1 MLFKHYQNWIIG
13 SVMLYLLGGP
23 MTSAQTVQQTVSQF
37 YPQRLIDAANNAQL
51 GSSYDQLSC
60 YAVYDS
66 FANASP
72 RTIIAGYSNGVR
84 ADVLVLQAGS
94 PNQFQQIYEVADLPL
109 TGTDCEVQLIDLN
122 GDGSNEVVAS
132 FSSLRGN
139 SIDWI
144 FTWDGKK
151 LTNIGPTTTDPKGRI
166 ISAAM
171 NSDFVDLYHN
181 GTLQI
186 VSVGEYPPPL
196 DGSSPDTA
204 DTLYQLVNG
213 RFQALPNPVLFQNSV
228 SQDSN
233 TPQSLEFSFA
243 KPTLVPGP
251 YTLRVVNGDRF
262 GQNRVTSAAITLNG
276 QVLLPPSAVNQ
287 STEFVKVA
295 AQLQDQNTVHVD
307 LTGPQGSTLLLE
319 IEGQPSGD
327 VNSDGVVNC
336 LDLQI
341 VKNSL
346 GKRQGQTGFDA
357 RADVNQDGIV
367 DVRDLSIVASQL
379 PAGTHCSSQ

>member
-1 MLFKHYQNWIIG
+1 M
-13 SVMLYLLGGP
+13 
-23 MTSAQTVQQTVSQF
+23 
-37 YPQRLIDAANNAQL
+37 
-51 GSSYDQLSC
+51 
-60 YAVYDS
+60 
-66 FANASP
+66 
-72 RTIIAGYSNGVR
+72 
-84 ADVLVLQAGS
+84 
-94 PNQFQQIYEVADLPL
+94 
-109 TGTDCEVQLIDLN
+109 
-122 GDGSNEVVAS
+122 
-132 FSSLRGN
+132 
-139 SIDWI
+139 
-144 FTWDGKK
+144 
-151 LTNIGPTTTDPKGRI
+151 
-166 ISAAM
+166 
-171 NSDFVDLYHN
+171 
-181 GTLQI
+181 
-186 VSVGEYPPPL
+186 
-196 DGSSPDTA
+196 
-204 DTLYQLVNG
+204 
-213 RFQALPNPVLFQNSV
+213 
-228 SQDSN
+228 
-233 TPQSLEFSFA
+233 
-243 KPTLVPGP
+243 
-251 YTLRVVNGDRF
+251 
-262 GQNRVTSAAITLNG
+262 TSAAITLNG